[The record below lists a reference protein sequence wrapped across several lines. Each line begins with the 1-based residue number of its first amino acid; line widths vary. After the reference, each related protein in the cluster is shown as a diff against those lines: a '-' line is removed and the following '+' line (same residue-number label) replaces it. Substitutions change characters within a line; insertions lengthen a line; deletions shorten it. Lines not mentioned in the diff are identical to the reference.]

1 MKGKNSLE
9 GSRCPGKRLEVKV
22 YWVWGPAG
30 GGCGAG
36 WVWGRGLELALT
48 AAGALRLV
56 PIAPAQRGL
65 ARLPISRLFFQLL
78 AKKRGK
84 YSA

>member
-1 MKGKNSLE
+1 MKMCWG
-9 GSRCPGKRLEVKV
+9 
-22 YWVWGPAG
+22 WGPAG

-36 WVWGRGLELALT
+36 WVWGQGTELAPAT
-48 AAGALRLV
+48 AGAPHLI
-56 PIAPAQRGL
+56 PAAPSQRGL

-78 AKKRGK
+78 AKKQGK